1 MGKISRKDLSLAI
14 AQLMPRIIQGV
25 QLDFLV
31 SRPITQTQFF
41 VLVAVHSSGRS
52 MMSVLAKNMHVSM
65 PTISGIVDRLVKAG
79 YAQRLDDPKDR
90 RQVVIKLTSKGESLI
105 KQFQSV
111 IRERWQEVLKS
122 LQAKDVESFYR
133 VVVKIKTALQGDES

>member
-1 MGKISRKDLSLAI
+1 MGKVSRKDLSLAI

-31 SRPITQTQFF
+31 NRPITQTQFF
-41 VLVAVHSSGRS
+41 VLVAVHSSGRA
-52 MMSVLAKNMHVSM
+52 MMSVLAKNMHVSL

-79 YAQRLDDPKDR
+79 YVQRLDDPKDR
-90 RQVVIKLTSKGESLI
+90 RQVVITLTLKGESLI

-111 IRERWQEVLKS
+111 ISERWQEVLKS

-133 VVVKIKTALQGDES
+133 VVAKLKKALQGEQA